1 MLKKITFML
10 DSGSDYEPI
19 YNSLFD
25 FPVRVI
31 PLFVY
36 IDDKEYLDSVTL
48 SKNEFY
54 NKMVAS
60 KKLPKTSQ
68 PTPTQFYDAYI
79 EEIGKGHEIL
89 VLSLSSKLSGT
100 YQSATIGRAMLDDK
114 DQDKVYIV
122 DSLNVSA
129 MIILLLLR
137 ANQLLKDKK
146 SLQEVVKDL
155 EQFREKISFFALLDT
170 LENLKKGGRISATK
184 AAVGGMLSIK
194 PLVTIND
201 GSMESLES
209 FRGRNK
215 GLQSLATRLEGVLD
229 SVDKDAIFIINNYDD
244 RAQLDLD
251 VSSFP
256 LVDFKN
262 VHYITIGPTIGT
274 YAGPNVL
281 GFGYV
286 EK

>member
-1 MLKKITFML
+1 MKKITFML
-10 DSGSDYEPI
+10 DSGSDYEPVF
-19 YNSLFD
+19 NSLFD

-31 PLFVY
+31 PLFVN
-36 IDDKEYLDSVTL
+36 IEGREYQDSITL
-48 SKNEFY
+48 SKEEFY
-54 NKMVAS
+54 QKMAAA
-60 KKLPKTSQ
+60 KDLPKTSQ
-68 PTPTQFYDAYI
+68 PTPTQFYDAYL
-79 EEIGKGHEIL
+79 EEIAKGNEVL

-100 YQSATIGRAMLDDK
+100 YQSATIGQAMLDDD

-137 ANQLLKDKK
+137 ANALLKDNK
-146 SLQEVVKDL
+146 SLAEVAADL
-155 EQFREKISFFALLDT
+155 EQYRERISFFALLDT
-170 LENLKKGGRISATK
+170 LENLRKGGRISATK

-201 GSMESLES
+201 GLMESLDS

-215 GLQSLATRLEGVLD
+215 GLQSLVTRLEGVLD
-229 SVDKDAIFIINNYDD
+229 QVDQETLFIINNYED

-251 VSSFP
+251 LSSFP
-256 LVDFKN
+256 LSGFKN
-262 VHYITIGPTIGT
+262 IHYITIGPTIGT

>member
-1 MLKKITFML
+1 MKKITFML
-10 DSGSDYEPI
+10 DSGSDYEPVF
-19 YNSLFD
+19 NSLFD

-31 PLFVY
+31 PLFVN
-36 IDDKEYLDSVTL
+36 IEGREYQDSITL
-48 SKNEFY
+48 SKEEFY
-54 NKMVAS
+54 QKMAAA
-60 KKLPKTSQ
+60 KDLPKTSQ
-68 PTPTQFYDAYI
+68 PTPTQFYDAYL
-79 EEIGKGHEIL
+79 EEIAKGNEVL

-100 YQSATIGRAMLDDK
+100 YQSATIGQAMLDDD

-137 ANQLLKDKK
+137 ANALLKDNK
-146 SLQEVVKDL
+146 SLAEVAADL
-155 EQFREKISFFALLDT
+155 EQYRERISFFALLDT
-170 LENLKKGGRISATK
+170 LENLRKGGRISATK

-201 GSMESLES
+201 GLMESLDS

-215 GLQSLATRLEGVLD
+215 GLQSLVTRLDGVLD
-229 SVDKDAIFIINNYDD
+229 QVDQETLFIINNYED

-251 VSSFP
+251 LSSFP
-256 LVDFKN
+256 LSGFKN
-262 VHYITIGPTIGT
+262 IHYITIGPTIGT